1 MVVVTKPLPIRKM
14 LFLAAAVRAPRRIVR
29 QDRGVRGTATVA
41 PAIRAKTAP
50 WARTAA
56 WAAVET
62 QNLTQLAAPSEL
74 TNATARYFEVFWHRL
89 LDHGDLADAVFSGLP
104 DQRPRAMGAPMTRTH
119 AYFTT
124 GQLDVRLRPPQIF
137 STRFEELFKREISS
151 LSPPM
156 GQVIGVGLRYRQ

>member
-1 MVVVTKPLPIRKM
+1 MPYRRTTLILTHGGSRCPLR
-14 LFLAAAVRAPRRIVR
+14 LATVERAPRRIVR
-29 QDRGVRGTATVA
+29 QDRGVVGLATVA
-41 PAIRAKTAP
+41 SAIRDQTAP

-104 DQRPRAMGAPMTRTH
+104 DQRPRAICDPKMPTH
-119 AYFTT
+119 AYFT
-124 GQLDVRLRPPQIF
+124 
-137 STRFEELFKREISS
+137 K
-151 LSPPM
+151 
-156 GQVIGVGLRYRQ
+156 

>member
-1 MVVVTKPLPIRKM
+1 MPIRKM
-14 LFLAAAVRAPRRIVR
+14 LGLATVERAPRRIVR
-29 QDRGVRGTATVA
+29 QDRGVVGLATVA
-41 PAIRAKTAP
+41 SAIRDQTAP

-74 TNATARYFEVFWHRL
+74 TNATALYLEVFWHRL
-89 LDHGDLADAVFSGLP
+89 LDHGDLAEAAFSGLP
-104 DQRPRAMGAPMTRTH
+104 DQRPRAICDPMMPTH

-124 GQLDVRLRPPQIF
+124 GQPDVRLRPPQIF

-151 LSPPM
+151 LCPPM
-156 GQVIGVGLRYRQ
+156 GQVLRVGLSYVQ